1 MKFRTACYNGDEK
14 EAESCI
20 RDYFAAFPYDVFP
33 TGKEKNYQIVF
44 NAIFVLLSIPNDSE
58 KKTFRGRIDTAVK
71 AGKHYWI
78 FELKID
84 RSADEALS
92 QIEEKEYAETF
103 TYLKDNGIAIHKV
116 GISISSADRQIAE
129 WKCIDA

>member
-1 MKFRTACYNGDEK
+1 M
-14 EAESCI
+14 
-20 RDYFAAFPYDVFP
+20 
-33 TGKEKNYQIVF
+33 
-44 NAIFVLLSIPNDSE
+44 
-58 KKTFRGRIDTAVK
+58 K

-78 FELKID
+78 FELKVD

-103 TYLKDNGIAIHKV
+103 TYLKGNGIAIHKV